1 MSGTNVF
8 LQSSSVEKLHSKKGT
23 WQRVNLKLTGK
34 KGSRATLTY
43 SIKTKTYEV
52 PLWIDKTRQASSKE
66 IMAVDGMNVSFIL
79 HTNSTH
85 MNTTHRRNGR
95 IDRMGVHQRK
105 RQDLDLSSGHTGGGE
120 AMGECG
126 ERLSFGFE

>member
-66 IMAVDGMNVSFIL
+66 IMAVDGMFFSLIL
-79 HTNSTH
+79 PTFCTH
-85 MNTTHRRNGR
+85 YTHNTQEEWT
-95 IDRMGVHQRK
+95 DRSDG
-105 RQDLDLSSGHTGGGE
+105 SSREET
-120 AMGECG
+120 A
-126 ERLSFGFE
+126 RP

>member
-66 IMAVDGMNVSFIL
+66 IMAVESTFFFLSLLISAYYTLTPIKVEWTDRSDG
-79 HTNSTH
+79 
-85 MNTTHRRNGR
+85 
-95 IDRMGVHQRK
+95 
-105 RQDLDLSSGHTGGGE
+105 SSREET
-120 AMGECG
+120 A
-126 ERLSFGFE
+126 RP

>member
-66 IMAVDGMNVSFIL
+66 IMAVDGTFFFLSLPLSAHYTPTPIQVEW
-79 HTNSTH
+79 T
-85 MNTTHRRNGR
+85 
-95 IDRMGVHQRK
+95 DRSDG
-105 RQDLDLSSGHTGGGE
+105 SSREET
-120 AMGECG
+120 A
-126 ERLSFGFE
+126 RP

>member
-1 MSGTNVF
+1 MRERERMSGTNVF

-66 IMAVDGMNVSFIL
+66 IMAVDGTFFFLSLPLSAHYTPTPIQVEW
-79 HTNSTH
+79 T
-85 MNTTHRRNGR
+85 
-95 IDRMGVHQRK
+95 DRSDG
-105 RQDLDLSSGHTGGGE
+105 SSREET
-120 AMGECG
+120 A
-126 ERLSFGFE
+126 RP

>member
-79 HTNSTH
+79 HTNSTY
-85 MNTTHRRNGR
+85 MNTIHRRNGR

-105 RQDLDLSSGHTGGGE
+105 RQDLDLSSGHT
-120 AMGECG
+120 
-126 ERLSFGFE
+126 